1 MELEAA
7 EKRSQKATKAKGDAV
22 TPVTNVDDHDD
33 DEKRL
38 EELRSRFEEVT
49 IWIPKMFFC
58 LSCYMITI
66 IHQLSIYA
74 SMTHSLLNLKTF

>member
-7 EKRSQKATKAKGDAV
+7 EKRSQKATKAKGDA
-22 TPVTNVDDHDD
+22 VTNVDDHDD

-49 IWIPKMFFC
+49 IWIYHVFALCFRA
-58 LSCYMITI
+58 
-66 IHQLSIYA
+66 HV
-74 SMTHSLLNLKTF
+74 